1 MVNFPALSERVL
13 LWSETLSGAEG
24 FVGSKV
30 RWHLWLLVHGRG
42 LSWLSLIR
50 PFPCDWGC
58 QCYSYVS
65 STEQP
70 WLQQSKK
77 KSSTK
82 ERSEPNNDVHPPKRG
97 MDISPLENETHGTIT
112 TPQWSKLWSKKG
124 INLSKQ
130 NPKPF
135 FLLLWAA
142 LDFAESSWEKPNPIW
157 KSFSLSLLRASWIYD
172 WR

>member
-70 WLQQSKK
+70 WLQSKK

-97 MDISPLENETHGTIT
+97 MDISPLDGTIT

-124 INLSKQ
+124 INLSKPQ
-130 NPKPF
+130 T
-135 FLLLWAA
+135 FLFCSLGFVGLCWA
-142 LDFAESSWEKPNPIW
+142 ERWEENQTLFEKA
-157 KSFSLSLLRASWIYD
+157 SRATWIYD

>member
-70 WLQQSKK
+70 WLQSKK

-97 MDISPLENETHGTIT
+97 MDISPLDGTIT

-124 INLSKQ
+124 INLSKPP
-130 NPKPF
+130 NLSF
-135 FLLLWAA
+135 CSLGFVGLCWA
-142 LDFAESSWEKPNPIW
+142 ERWEEENQTLFEKA
-157 KSFSLSLLRASWIYD
+157 SRATWIYD